1 MNILLDSDVVLEV
14 LRAKDRAVL
23 VKWSV
28 LTESKDEVF
37 FSPLTAAE
45 IWPRVRPDEHAA
57 IARFFRPLTCAKI
70 DYSVSLLAAELFRE
84 YSKSHAIEIT
94 DALIVSTGMPKIKGK
109 AGRHPKLSADAVGQ
123 ALSRAGGNKAK
134 AARLLGVG
142 RATLYNFL
150 NEHPELGDPA

>member
-14 LRAKDRAVL
+14 LRAKDQAVL

-45 IWPRVRPDEHAA
+45 VWPRVRPDEHAA

-70 DYSVSLLAAELFRE
+70 DYGVGQLAAELFRE
-84 YSKSHAIEIT
+84 YSKSHDVEIA
-94 DALIVSTGMPKIKGK
+94 DALIAATAIQN
-109 AGRHPKLSADAVGQ
+109 Q
-123 ALSRAGGNKAK
+123 AALWTLNRQHFPMAE
-134 AARLLGVG
+134 L
-142 RATLYNFL
+142 TLY
-150 NEHPELGDPA
+150 